1 MPSTARS
8 PSKLRKSLSVDSFVR
23 LTRPDEPSTS
33 TVPATAAARYTSP
46 PNDRPPSSSRVRT
59 YSVSTAD
66 TSSRESSLP
75 RTLSDPTVPPRLS
88 KSRERTRRI
97 SEEPLPLNLPQ
108 TRPRPSPLNDLA
120 RTGRLPGT
128 SQYNPVRKSSTS
140 RARSGSLGMN
150 NPTSGVAMVINTQ
163 LSSMPNKSLVT
174 VAVVGCYGCGKSSII
189 KKGCKAYAMSEP
201 TTGIPATDGKH
212 SFRYTSR
219 LGRINQG
226 PNMTGSLRILEVDLS
241 EFNLDD
247 SSSKVW
253 PDFAPRV
260 DGVIVCYD
268 SSSLGSFTHV
278 ERLVCGYNELELPT
292 VVMACKS
299 DAVKEVDP
307 HTAATMLRDHKVG
320 LVEVSMYD
328 ESGKDKM
335 RRCFDWMVRA
345 IYRDRSSSRA
355 DSNSVYRNPAS
366 PDVLN
371 TANHPWDLSRPLLNS
386 PPADGT
392 SMTVSSKS
400 RTSYFTN
407 SPPTPRTPPK
417 SPTRARSHNDLLSLA
432 REREEKEV
440 GHQVTIN
447 NFNSR
452 SSLPA
457 TGTNGVA
464 ANQNTDNLDSQ
475 PVPKRQDQ
483 RLSPWAYLDDLFEKL
498 LFSVVSDDDA
508 TFVSNFML
516 TYRRF
521 ATPRSVLLTMQKKMR
536 QLDQETA
543 DPMFACLAQMNIC
556 RLLADWIKDYPYD
569 FAVRGTA
576 GALSA
581 LVKSIIAKTYLIHY
595 GLEFL
600 PFLETLPSLVDKDA
614 GWALKF
620 DSSTEESDDSYSML
634 DEEEVRSVSPG
645 SENLAGSSA
654 SARPASPAQ
663 MPGSRERKHSL
674 PLSRSTPKSATSHN
688 GELEHSSRTVLRELQ
703 RISADLFILS
713 PVDVAQEIT
722 RVQKGLFLNIQPR
735 HWLKHTLSSGPKD
748 PETDTIA
755 KFNRFSNHIGDW
767 VASLILCHDRP
778 KARARQIERFVEIG
792 VSLRN
797 LNNYSGLRALVAG
810 INAATYS
817 GDMPMEIFKQK
828 ALEAYKSYQ
837 SWDLL
842 FQAIRSH
849 RAYRMALRN
858 TKGAC
863 IPALEVHLLDLIRAH
878 EGNPDYS
885 GVYPSKIHWAK
896 FNMIGR
902 FIAGTVQAQEQ
913 CRQSPEYTFEENPEI
928 NGLVRTEFIM
938 DADMRDALM
947 STNELDGEY
956 GVNVSISQ
964 HGTREQYSK
973 DTAILRKRKIIFWAS

>member
-1 MPSTARS
+1 MPS
-8 PSKLRKSLSVDSFVR
+8 KSL
-23 LTRPDEPSTS
+23 
-33 TVPATAAARYTSP
+33 
-46 PNDRPPSSSRVRT
+46 
-59 YSVSTAD
+59 
-66 TSSRESSLP
+66 
-75 RTLSDPTVPPRLS
+75 
-88 KSRERTRRI
+88 I
-97 SEEPLPLNLPQ
+97 
-108 TRPRPSPLNDLA
+108 
-120 RTGRLPGT
+120 
-128 SQYNPVRKSSTS
+128 
-140 RARSGSLGMN
+140 
-150 NPTSGVAMVINTQ
+150 
-163 LSSMPNKSLVT
+163 T
-174 VAVVGCYGCGKSSII
+174 VAVVGCSGCGKSSII

-201 TTGIPATDGKH
+201 TTGIPPTDGKNQ
-212 SFRYTSR
+212 FRYTSR
-219 LGRINQG
+219 LGKINQG
-226 PNMTGSLRILEVDLS
+226 PNVTGSLRVLEADLS
-241 EFNLDD
+241 DFHLDD
-247 SSSKVW
+247 VSSRVW
-253 PDFAPRV
+253 PDSAPRV

-268 SSSLGSFTHV
+268 SSSLSSFTHV
-278 ERLVCGYNELELPT
+278 ERLVCGYNDLELPT

-299 DAVKEVDP
+299 DVTKEVDP

-328 ESGKDKM
+328 DSGKDKM
-335 RRCFDWMVRA
+335 RRCFDWMIRA
-345 IYRDRSSSRA
+345 IYRDRSSVRV

-371 TANHPWDLSRPLLNS
+371 TPNHPWDLSRPLLNS
-386 PPADGT
+386 LPTDGIPMST
-392 SMTVSSKS
+392 SSKS
-400 RTSYFTN
+400 RASYFTN
-407 SPPTPRTPPK
+407 SPPIPHTPPR
-417 SPTRARSHNDLLSLA
+417 SPTRARSHNDLLSLV
-432 REREEKEV
+432 REREER
-440 GHQVTIN
+440 GAGNQAFIN
-447 NFNSR
+447 DYNSR
-452 SSLPA
+452 SSLPV
-457 TGTNGVA
+457 TGINGDLTNRGA
-464 ANQNTDNLDSQ
+464 DNLGSQ
-475 PVPKRQDQ
+475 SAPKRQDQ
-483 RLSPWAYLDDLFEKL
+483 RLSPWARLDDLFEKL

-556 RLLADWIKDYPYD
+556 RLLADWIRDYPYD

-600 PFLETLPSLVDKDA
+600 PFLETLPNLEDKDA
-614 GWALKF
+614 TWALKV
-620 DSSTEESDDSYSML
+620 DTLVEESDDSYSML
-634 DEEEVRSVSPG
+634 DEEEVRSASPAPE
-645 SENLAGSSA
+645 SPVVSSA
-654 SARPASPAQ
+654 SARPASPTQ
-663 MPGSRERKHSL
+663 VSGTRERKHSL
-674 PLSRSTPKSATSHN
+674 PLSRSTPKSATPHN
-688 GELEHSSRTVLRELQ
+688 GELEYSHKHIIRELQ
-703 RISADLFILS
+703 RISVELS
-713 PVDVAQEIT
+713 SLNPMDVAQEIT
-722 RVQKGLFLNIQPR
+722 RIQKGLFLNIQPR

-755 KFNRFSNHIGDW
+755 RFNRFSNHIGDW

-778 KARARQIERFVEIG
+778 KTRAKQIERFVDIG
-792 VSLRN
+792 VSLRV

-817 GDMPMEIFKQK
+817 GDLPMEIFKQR

-885 GVYPSKIHWAK
+885 SAHPSKIHWAK

-913 CRQSPEYTFEENPEI
+913 CRQSPEYTFEEHPAI
-928 NGLVRTEFIM
+928 NHLLVTAYIM
-938 DADMRDALM
+938 DV
-947 STNELDGEY
+947 E
-956 GVNVSISQ
+956 VSLFNGPMLS
-964 HGTREQYSK
+964 
-973 DTAILRKRKIIFWAS
+973 